1 MIGLPTARRTVSF
14 NVNLLPQDPFFDT
27 LIGRTLRWAVSI
39 GRYVVMFTELIVIVS
54 FATRFTLDRQLTD
67 LNDSISQKSSLIR
80 SYGDLENNIRSA
92 QAKIE
97 QYQQVEQQKNLADV
111 FPALSA
117 IVPSDVVLDD
127 LSIKP
132 TTITLSGNTYS
143 QQSLNLL
150 VNNIQLSSAFFNVSV
165 DRIET
170 DTQNPNQ
177 VFFKIT
183 ADTVQQQAPTAATRP
198 VEKVNI
204 LDRTQGL

>member
-117 IVPSDVVLDD
+117 IVPNDVTLDD

-132 TTITLSGNTYS
+132 TTITLSGNTMS

-183 ADTVQQQAPTAATRP
+183 ADTVQQQAAAAVARPT
-198 VEKVNI
+198 EKVNL